1 MKKIFLVLIIL
12 FTITSIYGQNFKRYQ
27 AKSGIIKY
35 KVEGISKGTEI
46 LYFDNF
52 GSDEAKE
59 TKIKTSVMGFTQEN
73 NQRTVMNDAT
83 IFVADYNT
91 KTYTK
96 MPNPFFELTQQGSQN
111 IIDAEKFG
119 EEIMKN
125 VGGKMV
131 GEETVL
137 GKPCK
142 IWEIAKIGTKTWT
155 HKFIPLK
162 IEIDMMGIKTY
173 YIATSIEL
181 DVTVPAEK
189 FKLPDGFT
197 EKKNPGLN
205 EMLKNM
211 ENFQNNEEED

>member
-12 FTITSIYGQNFKRYQ
+12 FTVTSIYGQNFKRYQ

-35 KVEGISKGTEI
+35 KVEGTSKGTEI

-59 TKIKTSVMGFTQEN
+59 TKIKTTVMGFTQES
-73 NQRTVMNDAT
+73 NQLTVMNAAT

-96 MPNPFFELTQQGSQN
+96 MPNPLFELTQQISQN
-111 IIDAEKFG
+111 TKDAEKLG
-119 EEIMKN
+119 EEVMKSI
-125 VGGKMV
+125 GGKMI

-142 IWEIAKIGTKTWT
+142 IWEIASMGTKTWT

-162 IEIDMMGIKTY
+162 VETNMMGMKIN
-173 YIATSIEL
+173 YIATSIKL

-189 FKLPDGFT
+189 FKLPGGFT
-197 EKKNPGLN
+197 EKKTPGLN